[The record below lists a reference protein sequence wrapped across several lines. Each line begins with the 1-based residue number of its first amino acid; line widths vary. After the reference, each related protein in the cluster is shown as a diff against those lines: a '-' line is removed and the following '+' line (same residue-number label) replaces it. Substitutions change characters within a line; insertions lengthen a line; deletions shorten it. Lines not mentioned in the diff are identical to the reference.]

1 MMELKSFNLSLFV
14 QYDYFCPMEFYTH
27 CLKNGMRIIHKQ
39 VPNVVAH
46 AGIMIDVG
54 SRDESDAEEG
64 LSHFIEHCLFKGTKN
79 RKAFHVLSR
88 LEDVGGELNAYTTK
102 EDTYI
107 YASFIKDYYERSIE
121 LFFDI
126 LFCSTYPEKE
136 LLKEKDVIV
145 DEINSYKD
153 SPSEQIFDDFEGLIF
168 NGDALGRNVL
178 GTEESLEG
186 LTRENMQSFVDRY
199 FQPENM
205 VFSSVGDME
214 PAKLFKLVEK
224 YFEHIPSKGKE
235 NKRSKVNLYT
245 PQHKIEALSQ
255 FQTHCMIGNRAYGA
269 KDEKRK
275 TLVLL
280 NNLLGGPGLSS
291 RLNMGIREKYGFA
304 YSVESNY
311 HYYSDTGLFSIYF
324 GTDEKYLDRV
334 GKLVEKELFKLM
346 DKPLGIR
353 QLDKAKRQIIGQ
365 IAIAQENHAQLMTT
379 MAKSYHTYGKVD
391 SLEAVYDKIW
401 QISSA
406 EIQNVANE
414 IFCPD
419 DLSTLI
425 FKKR

>member
-1 MMELKSFNLSLFV
+1 MK
-14 QYDYFCPMEFYTH
+14 
-27 CLKNGMRIIHKQ
+27 IIHKQ
-39 VPNVVAH
+39 VPGVVAH

-54 SRDESDAEEG
+54 SRDESEGEEG
-64 LSHFIEHCLFKGTKN
+64 LTHFIEHCLFKGTKK

-107 YASFIKDYYERSIE
+107 YASFIKDYYERTIE
-121 LFFDI
+121 LFHDI
-126 LFCSTYPEKE
+126 LFCSSYPEKE
-136 LLKEKDVIV
+136 LLKEKDVII

-153 SPSEQIFDDFEGLIF
+153 SPSEQIFDDFEELIF
-168 NGDALGRNVL
+168 NGDPLGRNIL
-178 GTEESLEG
+178 GTEESLEN
-186 LTRENMQSFVDRY
+186 LSRKDIQSFVDRF

-205 VFSSVGDME
+205 VFSSVGDID

-224 YFEHIPSKGKE
+224 YFEHIPSKGKV
-235 NKRSKVNLYT
+235 NTRKKVKIYT
-245 PQHKIEALSQ
+245 PQNRVEQLSQ
-255 FQTHCMIGNRAYGA
+255 FQTHCMIGTRAYGV

-304 YSVESNY
+304 YSLESNY

-324 GTDEKYLDRV
+324 GTDEKYLNRV
-334 GKLVEKELFKLM
+334 GKLVEKELSKLIEQ
-346 DKPLGIR
+346 PLGVR

-365 IAIAQENHAQLMTT
+365 IAIAQENHSMLMTT
-379 MAKSYHTYGKVD
+379 MAKSYHTFGKVD
-391 SLEAVYDKIW
+391 SLQEVYDKIW
-401 QISSA
+401 SISSQDLQ
-406 EIQNVANE
+406 EVAIE

-419 DLSTLI
+419 NLSTLI